1 MFKCS
6 NLDTN
11 LGTNLD
17 TNSVTN
23 PVTSFDIPIFSDKQ
37 KIKKRRMQQS
47 TLLILIHLPQS
58 RSQNQSRH
66 HPKSIQE

>member
-1 MFKCS
+1 MFKRS
-6 NLDTN
+6 NLDTSLDTN

-23 PVTSFDIPIFSDKQ
+23 PVTNPVTSFD
-37 KIKKRRMQQS
+37 KKTKEDANQS
-47 TLLILIHLPQS
+47 TLLIFIHLPQS

-66 HPKSIQE
+66 HPRGIRE